1 MLRLPLSSIFNGHDS
16 ITTRPKLITM
26 ATYPAPT
33 PHIVRPLSPITE
45 LTTPSSARSIS
56 LPVVEDK
63 IYDYNDE
70 SPIQPRALAGLDEE
84 RDGDGDSIY
93 SQGSSCTVVPNDPAL
108 SGEVSTSPSDDAP
121 PISPP
126 ANIRPFPT
134 PSGSLPPPP
143 RSATLPIKSPARAV
157 LPISPGLAYL
167 QDNGSA
173 FASPTSPGAQTPIDQ
188 GSEKEDEEVDRMSL
202 ASVSSAGIAGVGAHS
217 KATASG
223 PRSRPGSINVPEQV
237 NPQLSVIDQADP
249 QTKPPGHA
257 RRTSLTSHITPV
269 MPSPLGPPQTRPISA
284 RDAGVS

>member
-70 SPIQPRALAGLDEE
+70 SPIRPRALGEVEEE
-84 RDGDGDSIY
+84 RDGDGDSVY
-93 SQGSSCTVVPNDPAL
+93 SQGSSCTVVPNDPVP
-108 SGEVSTSPSDDAP
+108 SVEVSTSPSDDAP

-143 RSATLPIKSPARAV
+143 RSATLPTKSSTRPVPYPSPQVWSTSKIPA
-157 LPISPGLAYL
+157 PP
-167 QDNGSA
+167 
-173 FASPTSPGAQTPIDQ
+173 
-188 GSEKEDEEVDRMSL
+188 SL
-202 ASVSSAGIAGVGAHS
+202 HPSV
-217 KATASG
+217 
-223 PRSRPGSINVPEQV
+223 
-237 NPQLSVIDQADP
+237 
-249 QTKPPGHA
+249 PGHRHQSIRVQ
-257 RRTSLTSHITPV
+257 RRKMKRWIELVWQVSAQ
-269 MPSPLGPPQTRPISA
+269 LGLQ
-284 RDAGVS
+284 V